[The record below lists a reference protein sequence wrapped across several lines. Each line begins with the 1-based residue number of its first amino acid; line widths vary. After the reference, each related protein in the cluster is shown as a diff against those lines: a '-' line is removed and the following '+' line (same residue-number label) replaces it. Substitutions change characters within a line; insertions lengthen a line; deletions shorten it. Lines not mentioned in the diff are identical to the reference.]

1 MIHFWQKPARIT
13 LALAATD
20 GKNKLHSCLY
30 KGEHLPQEVIDPQN
44 FRPRLAGKPVRLHTE
59 PPCQILCPAEME
71 ITRDDENGRRI
82 HAVLLGKLS

>member
-30 KGEHLPQEVIDPQN
+30 KGEHLSQEVIDPQN
-44 FRPRLAGKPVRLHTE
+44 LRPRLARQSIGLHAKL
-59 PPCQILCPAEME
+59 PRQILCPAKMK